1 MKTRTIHILNLLTVF
16 FLMMAVAASCAKT
29 QETASP
35 ESESSGISEPG
46 ESEHKSDESVFD
58 PDASEAVL
66 PEPGDFV
73 IGQMKSGFGGEN
85 GKWLLSEY
93 LASSGTKAEI
103 KEYASEKELIEA
115 ARTGEIDLVSG
126 NDLVSLILAY
136 EGNLTSLDAV
146 IGEYYGA
153 GTCYDKV
160 LEAGRVNGSFLIA
173 IPFFGVTPE
182 SGILVP
188 QGAVDALDGKARSM
202 EELLSLFDG
211 LEAKDRSHSGPMLP
225 DMLLNSLLD
234 LPGKRVGGKAAFNAW
249 TTLQKDLEDD
259 LQAWLQEVQ
268 SGNASGRM
276 PLFTYGGE
284 SSFNTVSWKG
294 LYQENGRPYTQYG
307 SDAVLIPFPV
317 FEGAGFAV
325 NTVSQSIPKASS
337 NREAAMAYL
346 AWELSEEGQRK
357 IASWE
362 ANGGGGWNTVSK
374 DVNSE
379 RIERYLKSFMD
390 ADPDENA
397 LQEAVKEAERCLEKA
412 DRLAPVSFCLK
423 QSFSELLRLRSAGS
437 EERERWRVMLKDG
450 TMGDAEDAE
459 KAYSLLTSY
468 VEKTEEEAS
477 RPRYFEEGTFDD
489 WPEYLSD
496 FLADYLADLG
506 YEVTKAG

>member
-85 GKWLLSEY
+85 GRWLLSEY

-182 SGILVP
+182 SEILVP

-362 ANGGGGWNTVSK
+362 ANGGGSWNAVSK

-506 YEVTKAG
+506 YEVTKAD